1 MSEEIGTNVDGAQ
14 EQLYLTPEEQLRVY
28 ADEIL
33 ASIIHADEESKRKK
47 RYLFGQ
53 FDPNVFRDE
62 DYILYHIMYKYKETD
77 ITLDREF
84 YELILMHQPE
94 IISQSKSY
102 INIQDFAEEG
112 IEPEISYIGAV
123 LRHYDELMSQPSDDM
138 ERFKLTIE
146 KYKQEFKLIE
156 TGRIY
161 TKAKDILFDGEKQGR
176 KLLHGYDDSVS
187 YVKKSLSSIDSMLD
201 KSAGEGFLDS
211 RVVGISDQ
219 ALKNKPEKIGDFGGI
234 NELNKHFGGIYT
246 QLFYS
251 IIAPTKG
258 GKSKFC
264 TYLAHIIATQYG
276 NNVVVWAHEGGPG
289 MWLAQYR
296 ARHFDYTYNQNEPD
310 ITKRMY
316 GVSQDTIFKNSFES
330 DKLRNCEEASR
341 TELFTNPDYGYI
353 ELIDRP
359 FKLETFIDEID
370 TAVKLSN
377 AKAIIIDY
385 LQLITSDTNKSK
397 NEVIGTAYQKLLAYI
412 KSHNIAAIVP
422 GQFTQ
427 DFMNM
432 VATKGSEGN
441 FELRTSGGE
450 SSEVIRTPDV
460 NIALYASAEDLMHK
474 QMKLMSIPS
483 RTSSPFPAFDIYAD
497 LGGVNFA
504 SLT

>member
-1 MSEEIGTNVDGAQ
+1 MEENGMTSTQ
-14 EQLYLTPEEQLRVY
+14 EQLYLTPDEQLRVY
-28 ADEIL
+28 ADELL
-33 ASIIHADEESKRKK
+33 ASVLHADEDSKMKK

-53 FDPNVFRDE
+53 FEPSVLRDE
-62 DYILYHIMYKYKETD
+62 NYILYYIMYKYKETD

-84 YELILMHQPE
+84 YELILMHQSE
-94 IISQSKSY
+94 IITRSKNY

-112 IEPEISYIGAV
+112 IEPEISYIAAV
-123 LRHYDELMSQPSDDM
+123 LRHYDELMAQPVDDL
-138 ERFKLTIE
+138 ERFKLTAE

-176 KLLHGYDDSVS
+176 KFLHGFDDSVS
-187 YVKKSLSSIDSMLD
+187 YVKKSLSTIDSMLD

-211 RVVGISDQ
+211 RIVGISDQ
-219 ALKNKPEKIGDFGGI
+219 ALKNKPEKIGDFGAI
-234 NELNKHFGGIYT
+234 KELNNHFGGIYT

-264 TYLAHIIATQYG
+264 TNLAHIIATQFG
-276 NNVVVWAHEGGPG
+276 HNVVVWAHEGGPS

-310 ITKRMY
+310 LTKRMY
-316 GVSQDTIFKNSFES
+316 GVSQDTIFKDSFES
-330 DKLRNCEEASR
+330 DKIRNCEQASR
-341 TELFTNPDYGYI
+341 LDLFTNPDYGYI
-353 ELIDRP
+353 QFIDRP
-359 FKLETFIDEID
+359 FKLETFIDDID

-377 AKAIIIDY
+377 AKAIVIDY

-432 VATKGSEGN
+432 IAKQGSEGN

-497 LGGVNFA
+497 LGGVHFA